1 MGRLLCQFAFGDAVV
16 RNNVIASNTRYQ
28 IYLHSDRA
36 ATAKVHNNTIY
47 NDRMIGMEE
56 ESTGPPTLHDVAR
69 EAGVSVATASRAL
82 NGSTRNVRSE
92 NVSRVRA
99 AAARLNYEPHLSA
112 QAIAKGSTRTVA
124 LVVRDVADPYFS
136 SIAAGVTQ
144 AAEAARLIV
153 TMAVAGGSPEREL
166 EIVRTL
172 RGRRPR
178 VIIVAGSRVAGSATR
193 DALVEEL
200 EEYRTAGGR
209 VVMISQRD
217 LPFGTVTIDNHGGAR
232 DLARALVEAGYR
244 RFAVFHAPGELDTS
258 RDRHD
263 GFRAGLGSGVPEP
276 LAIETAFTHA
286 GGYDAA
292 RRLVERGF
300 EDVEAVFAVNDVM
313 AIGAMTAFRDAGV
326 VPGADIG
333 VAGFDDIASALDVVP
348 ALTSVAVPLR
358 EAGLSAMRLAL
369 SQDEGAPDVR
379 LPARVV
385 LREST
390 PPPR

>member
-1 MGRLLCQFAFGDAVV
+1 
-16 RNNVIASNTRYQ
+16 
-28 IYLHSDRA
+28 
-36 ATAKVHNNTIY
+36 
-47 NDRMIGMEE
+47 
-56 ESTGPPTLHDVAR
+56 
-69 EAGVSVATASRAL
+69 
-82 NGSTRNVRSE
+82 
-92 NVSRVRA
+92 
-99 AAARLNYEPHLSA
+99 
-112 QAIAKGSTRTVA
+112 
-124 LVVRDVADPYFS
+124 VADPSFPS
-136 SIAAGVTQ
+136 TAAGVTQ
-144 AAEAARLIV
+144 AAEAAQLIV

-172 RGRRPR
+172 RGQRPR
-178 VIIVAGSRVAGSATR
+178 VIIVAGSRVAGSAAR
-193 DALVEEL
+193 EALIEEL

-217 LPFGTVTIDNHGGAR
+217 LPFGTVTIDNHGGSR
-232 DLARALVEAGYR
+232 DLARALVEVGYR
-244 RFAVFHAPGELDTS
+244 RFAVFHAPGELRTS
-258 RDRHD
+258 RDRHE

-292 RRLVERGF
+292 RRLVERGL

-326 VPGADIG
+326 IPGADIG

-369 SQDEGAPDVR
+369 SDEGADDVR

-390 PPPR
+390 PGTTFLRGK

>member
-1 MGRLLCQFAFGDAVV
+1 MDHGPAPAP
-16 RNNVIASNTRYQ
+16 AS
-28 IYLHSDRA
+28 
-36 ATAKVHNNTIY
+36 
-47 NDRMIGMEE
+47 
-56 ESTGPPTLHDVAR
+56 PPTLHDVAR
-69 EAGVSVATASRAL
+69 EAGVSIATASRAL
-82 NGSTRNVRSE
+82 NGSARNVRSE

-99 AAARLNYEPHLSA
+99 AAAKLNYEPHLSA

-144 AAEAARLIV
+144 AAEEAGLIV

-178 VIIVAGSRVAGSATR
+178 VVIVTGSRIDRAPTR

-209 VVMISQRD
+209 VVLISQRD
-217 LPFGTVTIDNHGGAR
+217 LPFGTVTIDNHGGAAA
-232 DLARALVEAGYR
+232 LARALLGAGYR
-244 RFAVFHAPGELDTS
+244 RFAVFHAPPSLRTS
-258 RDRHD
+258 RDRHE
-263 GFRAGLGSGVPEP
+263 GFLAGLDGAGVPEP
-276 LAIETAFTHA
+276 LAIETGFTRA
-286 GGYDAA
+286 GGHEAA

-313 AIGAMTAFRDAGV
+313 AIGAMTAFREAGV
-326 VPGADIG
+326 EPGADIG
-333 VAGFDDIASALDVVP
+333 VAGFDDIPSAVDVVP

-358 EAGLSAMRLAL
+358 EAGLSAVRLAL
-369 SQDEGAPDVR
+369 ADDGHADPL
-379 LPARVV
+379 LPVTVV
-385 LREST
+385 LRGST
-390 PPPR
+390 PPRPRT